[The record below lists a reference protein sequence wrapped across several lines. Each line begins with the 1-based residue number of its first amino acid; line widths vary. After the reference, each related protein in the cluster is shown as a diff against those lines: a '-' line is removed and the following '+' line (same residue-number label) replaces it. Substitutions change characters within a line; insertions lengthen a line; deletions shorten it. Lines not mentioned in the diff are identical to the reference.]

1 MSARR
6 SGLAILLL
14 ITTAPAPDALAENR
28 TLRHIVYDYAVTSYC
43 GLLSPEVEQGFQQEL
58 AAETAR
64 NGLDAEAAKAQRIA
78 GWVDADR
85 EWSNRGLGG
94 FKAWCASDGAD
105 AAARFLAVAREAR

>member
-1 MSARR
+1 MSAR
-6 SGLAILLL
+6 GLAFTIFLLV
-14 ITTAPAPDALAENR
+14 TAAHAHGASAEGR

-43 GLLSPEVEQGFQQEL
+43 GLLSPEVEQGFQREL